1 MNVLGI
7 ETSCDE
13 TSASVVRDG
22 KEILSN
28 IILSQ
33 IDLHKYFGGVIPELA
48 CRKHIEV
55 LQEITSDA
63 LKQAH
68 ITLKDIDLIAV
79 TAGPGLVG
87 ALLVGLSY
95 AKGLSYSLNKPLIGI
110 NHIEAHLYAN
120 FMEHNDLT
128 TPCIG
133 LIVSGGHTTLV
144 EILEIGKYKVLGQT
158 LDDAAGEAFDKV
170 AKLLGLGYPG
180 GPIID
185 SLSKEGNPKAVRFP
199 RAMVRENNYNFS
211 FSGLKTAVVYYVKG
225 FSQYR
230 KKIPQKHKVSAK
242 DLSASFQEA
251 VVEQLVKKTIK
262 AVEHTGYKTVTL
274 GGGVSRNSRLRGL
287 FKETADK
294 LGLKLYIPSLIMCTD
309 NAGMIA
315 GLGFIR
321 YRKYG
326 PSPMDLDANPRQP
339 LS

>member
-1 MNVLGI
+1 MITLGI

-13 TSASVVRDG
+13 TSVSVVRDG
-22 KEILSN
+22 KKILSN

-33 IDLHKYFGGVIPELA
+33 TDLHKYFGGVIPELA

-55 LQEITSDA
+55 LQDITKDA
-63 LKQAH
+63 LKQAQ
-68 ITLKDIDLIAV
+68 ITLNDIGLIAV
-79 TAGPGLVG
+79 TTGPGLVG

-110 NHIEAHLYAN
+110 NHVEAHLYAN
-120 FMEHNDLT
+120 FMEYKDIS

-144 EILEIGKYKVLGQT
+144 EILEMGKYRVLGQT

-185 SLSKEGNPKAVRFP
+185 NLSKEGNPKAVRFP
-199 RAMVRENNYNFS
+199 RAMVREKNYNFS

-225 FSQYR
+225 YSQYR
-230 KKIPQKHKVSAK
+230 KIPLQRHKVSTK
-242 DLSASFQEA
+242 DLAASFQEA
-251 VVEQLVKKTIK
+251 VVEQLVKKTTR
-262 AVEHTGYKTVTL
+262 AVEDTGYKTIIM
-274 GGGVSRNSRLRGL
+274 GGGVSRNTRLREL
-287 FKETADK
+287 FTEEANK
-294 LGLKLYIPSLIMCTD
+294 LGLKLYIPSPIMCTD

-321 YRKYG
+321 YKKYG
-326 PSPMDLDANPRQP
+326 PSPMDIDADPRQP